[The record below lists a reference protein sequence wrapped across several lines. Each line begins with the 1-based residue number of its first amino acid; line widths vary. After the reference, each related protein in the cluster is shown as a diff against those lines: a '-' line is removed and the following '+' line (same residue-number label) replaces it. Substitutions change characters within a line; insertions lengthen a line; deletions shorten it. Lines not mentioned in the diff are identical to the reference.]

1 MVSLAAFGKVFAN
14 GNASRKRAGYGKNK
28 VSSVYRCN
36 DYVLPISAAM
46 TAAPGAYLVACPSC
60 DLLYDVGGLRDGE
73 KANCSR
79 CGDFLTRVRRDSFIK
94 LQSYA
99 IAGLV
104 SLMIGCA
111 FPFMSFKSSGLE
123 SIMTLPQMVVQLYE
137 QGRPD
142 LAFLVAAFII
152 VLPAAVLALLLVL
165 STCIIRQRY
174 YAWMVPV
181 TRLVFHMQSWSM
193 VEVFFIGVL
202 VSLVKIG
209 HMATVVIGLSFW
221 GYGAFSL
228 LFIFAIAS
236 LDRLQYWNE
245 LDRLASMK
253 HAG

>member
-1 MVSLAAFGKVFAN
+1 M
-14 GNASRKRAGYGKNK
+14 
-28 VSSVYRCN
+28 
-36 DYVLPISAAM
+36 
-46 TAAPGAYLVACPSC
+46 AAPPHPGLMACPSC
-60 DLLYDVGGLRDGE
+60 DLLYDVAGLRDGE
-73 KANCSR
+73 KASCSR
-79 CGDFLTRVRRDSFIK
+79 CGDFLTRMRSDGFIK

-111 FPFMSFKSSGLE
+111 FPFLSFKSSGLE
-123 SIMTLPQMVVQLYE
+123 SVMTLPQMVIQLYE

-152 VLPAAVLALLLVL
+152 ALPAAVLVLLLVL

-245 LDRLASMK
+245 LDRLAGLK